1 MWIFDSLF
9 RSEFE
14 GMTGKQK
21 TLAVLQKYKK
31 VPLYVFLQHWLGASY
46 GKRIQELRKEYDIG
60 IEDTTIRDLKGKIIV
75 RKVVYFYNWKKW
87 QISPNG

>member
-21 TLAVLQKYKK
+21 TLAILQKYKE
-31 VPLYVFLQHWLGASY
+31 VPLYVFLQHGLGASY

-75 RKVVYFYNWKKW
+75 RKVVYFYN
-87 QISPNG
+87 